1 MRLGA
6 LLLLIPALAY
16 VLPAPRALEQIGKA
30 GALRGP
36 ISLVVRVEGVDPTW
50 PGQVTIDVHPRE
62 GVRVDD
68 GRGGRWVV
76 RGGRVVGASTSALP
90 AWLPQL
96 EVLAFSSAEALTSWL
111 QASGVDVEVNELGRC
126 GAEDCFV
133 IGGRQGAAQLWVEK
147 DRFEARR
154 WVSGL
159 GRSFEFGPYATF
171 GNVKFP
177 SKIEIFETEGRL
189 ATLTVSQLSPAS
201 TLGPADF
208 SPRWASP

>member
-6 LLLLIPALAY
+6 LLLLIPVLAY
-16 VLPAPRALEQIGKA
+16 VLPAGRALEQIGKA

-36 ISLVVRVEGVDPTW
+36 ISLAVRVEGVDPTW
-50 PGQVTIDVHPRE
+50 PGQVSIDVHPRE

-76 RGGRVVGASTSALP
+76 SGGRVVGASTSALP

-96 EVLAFSSAEALTSWL
+96 EVVGFASAEALTSFL
-111 QASGVDVEVNELGRC
+111 QASGVDVQRNELGRC
-126 GAEDCFV
+126 GPEDCFV
-133 IGGRQGAAQLWVEK
+133 IGGRDGPAQLWVEK

-154 WVSGL
+154 WVSAL
-159 GRSFEFGPYATF
+159 GRSFEFAPYATF

-177 SKIEIFETEGRL
+177 SKIEVFESEGRL
-189 ATLTVSQLSPAS
+189 ATLTVIQLSPAS
-201 TLGPADF
+201 SLGPSDF
-208 SPRWASP
+208 SARWAQP